1 MDKVLF
7 PDVDAARQKN
17 LEGQRGVSRG
27 ADGLLR
33 DLLNLRE
40 QDINEVSIAHAL
52 SNICRFCGNTR
63 RFYSVAEHSLLV
75 ERLVRAKT
83 KDPRILLGALTHDCS
98 ESFVGD
104 VISPVKDL
112 IGRRWDEIEDTVH
125 EAIRRHFGI
134 DGDHQTS
141 DIIVWDSDAEARH
154 MEERALFPGKTPL
167 PTDLPIR
174 CYNPKKARRLFL
186 RRLGK
191 LKKQCE
197 DLAEEERRQP
207 RLPL

>member
-1 MDKVLF
+1 MVEVLCT
-7 PDVDAARQKN
+7 DVEDARQKN

-98 ESFVGD
+98 ESFVDD

-112 IGRRWDEIEDTVH
+112 IGRRWDEIEDKVH

-207 RLPL
+207 LLPL